1 MKQSSI
7 SQPKLQTS
15 PPPTQKKKKKKKK
28 KKKNHHSINVIE
40 QIAHR
45 LSKSNG
51 NDIKN
56 SQSPKTLNLHNSV
69 K

>member
-15 PPPTQKKKKKKKK
+15 PPPTQKKK

>member
-15 PPPTQKKKKKKKK
+15 PPPTQKKKKKK
-28 KKKNHHSINVIE
+28 NHQSIKVIE

>member
-15 PPPTQKKKKKKKK
+15 PPPTQKKKKKKKN
-28 KKKNHHSINVIE
+28 KKNHHSINFIE

>member
-15 PPPTQKKKKKKKK
+15 PPPTQKKKKKKK
-28 KKKNHHSINVIE
+28 NNSINVIE

>member
-1 MKQSSI
+1 MSHETIIHFTAKVTNQSS
-7 SQPKLQTS
+7 PH
-15 PPPTQKKKKKKKK
+15 PDKKK

>member
-1 MKQSSI
+1 MSKEVLARH
-7 SQPKLQTS
+7 KFRT
-15 PPPTQKKKKKKKK
+15 PPPTQKKK

>member
-1 MKQSSI
+1 MSHETIIHFTAKVTNHST
-7 SQPKLQTS
+7 PH
-15 PPPTQKKKKKKKK
+15 PEK